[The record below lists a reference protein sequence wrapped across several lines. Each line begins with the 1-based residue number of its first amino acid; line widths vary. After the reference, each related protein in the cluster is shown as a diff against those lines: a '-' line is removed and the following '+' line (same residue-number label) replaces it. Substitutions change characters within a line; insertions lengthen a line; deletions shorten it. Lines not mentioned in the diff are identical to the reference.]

1 MSEIEKIGQIVKAGT
16 VGLQKPISGLA
27 RRSLADL
34 IKLDRDPELLRLV
47 EIIKRSNRWEERVR
61 AWQKV
66 RKMGPLIRG
75 WEASLKDLINN
86 ADGWAGIFAAES
98 FSAHV
103 CCEEEAVPV
112 LIATLEATLD
122 LRRYDWARMAC
133 GAIGQYIRLSGKL
146 IEKAVPVLIRA
157 LDSDDHNVR
166 GYAARTLGKWGPLS
180 RAAIYKLWKL
190 LNRTDDPMKASYF
203 EVLQKIDPS
212 IKNSLDA
219 LTAALRDP
227 DPDIRIKILADVA
240 SKGKAAAKALP
251 RLLILSGDD
260 SPSVRRFL
268 AFSLGQIRFATS
280 EVIATLR
287 TLANDIEPSVRLAAS
302 HALIRFGVDT
312 EHHLNFLILG
322 LNSKD
327 RTLRLMSAGALRETG
342 HLNRRLSIS
351 SLKKALKTEN
361 DEEIQETI
369 KRAINHLKKGWPKFL
384 KMLSNREQSP

>member
-1 MSEIEKIGQIVKAGT
+1 
-16 VGLQKPISGLA
+16 
-27 RRSLADL
+27 
-34 IKLDRDPELLRLV
+34 
-47 EIIKRSNRWEERVR
+47 
-61 AWQKV
+61 
-66 RKMGPLIRG
+66 
-75 WEASLKDLINN
+75 
-86 ADGWAGIFAAES
+86 
-98 FSAHV
+98 
-103 CCEEEAVPV
+103 
-112 LIATLEATLD
+112 
-122 LRRYDWARMAC
+122 
-133 GAIGQYIRLSGKL
+133 
-146 IEKAVPVLIRA
+146 
-157 LDSDDHNVR
+157 
-166 GYAARTLGKWGPLS
+166 
-180 RAAIYKLWKL
+180 
-190 LNRTDDPMKASYF
+190 
-203 EVLQKIDPS
+203 
-212 IKNSLDA
+212 
-219 LTAALRDP
+219 
-227 DPDIRIKILADVA
+227 
-240 SKGKAAAKALP
+240 LP